1 MAVHNSRW
9 FFLAIACLI
18 NLFSGSL
25 FTWSVFAGPKAVQ
38 LSALT
43 GADLT
48 AVDLAIT
55 FAVCNLMGPIPM
67 ILSGFVNDRVGPAW
81 LLIGG
86 GLVVG
91 ASLYAAGVSASITSL
106 VLSYGVFFGI
116 GMGVVYGSLINT
128 SVKLFPERRA
138 FAAGAVTAAYGFCS
152 VILPH
157 IAYRMIES
165 SGVELAFKYLGFA
178 TGGLIVFGG
187 VCSLFLLK
195 GKFSKQEIRKEERN
209 SISEMNYRKMV
220 VTPRFWLMFVFLFSG
235 AFSGITLISHASLIA
250 SKQFGFTVAAAATA
264 VSYIALVNTS
274 SRLVIGYVA
283 DKFGY
288 LKTLTL
294 ACVVAILGML
304 LFIVGSKG
312 DNVFFFIGATTAA
325 LAYGS
330 FMAVYPA
337 YTARNF
343 GSLHN
348 SVNYSIMF
356 CGFAAAG
363 FIGPMVMK
371 QLTIGD
377 DFRLVYFA
385 AIAALVIGLLSA
397 VGLYRLD
404 KRTQREHVHNGVQN

>member
-1 MAVHNSRW
+1 M
-9 FFLAIACLI
+9 
-18 NLFSGSL
+18 
-25 FTWSVFAGPKAVQ
+25 
-38 LSALT
+38 
-43 GADLT
+43 
-48 AVDLAIT
+48 
-55 FAVCNLMGPIPM
+55 
-67 ILSGFVNDRVGPAW
+67 
-81 LLIGG
+81 
-86 GLVVG
+86 
-91 ASLYAAGVSASITSL
+91 
-106 VLSYGVFFGI
+106 
-116 GMGVVYGSLINT
+116 
-128 SVKLFPERRA
+128 
-138 FAAGAVTAAYGFCS
+138 
-152 VILPH
+152 
-157 IAYRMIES
+157 
-165 SGVELAFKYLGFA
+165 
-178 TGGLIVFGG
+178 
-187 VCSLFLLK
+187 
-195 GKFSKQEIRKEERN
+195 
-209 SISEMNYRKMV
+209 
-220 VTPRFWLMFVFLFSG
+220 
-235 AFSGITLISHASLIA
+235 
-250 SKQFGFTVAAAATA
+250 
-264 VSYIALVNTS
+264 
-274 SRLVIGYVA
+274 
-283 DKFGY
+283 
-288 LKTLTL
+288 

-404 KRTQREHVHNGVQN
+404 KRTQREHVHNGVQS